1 MPVKKELV
9 INTGHLIAL
18 VAATGGLEILPFVFA
33 RIIVPPEVKQEIHAG
48 GTTGFAVKE
57 FNHSTFLHVPDQ
69 PTRIPDYLR
78 NSLDL
83 GEASVIQLAREN
95 CVKTVCIDEAV
106 GRRCA
111 RLNGLSVTGSI
122 GIMLHAHR
130 LGYPIDIP
138 SALDHMQQHGIW
150 LSRGLMETAIN
161 LSRGQLPDP

>member
-9 INTGHLIAL
+9 INTGPLIAL

-83 GEASVIQLAREN
+83 GEASVIQLEPVPFYRFFQASRTTTRPVSVES
-95 CVKTVCIDEAV
+95 D
-106 GRRCA
+106 
-111 RLNGLSVTGSI
+111 RLCSFCKKMG
-122 GIMLHAHR
+122 
-130 LGYPIDIP
+130 
-138 SALDHMQQHGIW
+138 
-150 LSRGLMETAIN
+150 
-161 LSRGQLPDP
+161 